1 VYKSLGGIYDNQG
14 KFQVPAYDDFT
25 STGSDQFT
33 FEENITGLCAN
44 AQALFYFTKNTVSV
58 TGHSDIETVQ
68 IGSG

>member
-1 VYKSLGGIYDNQG
+1 MGGKYDNTG
-14 KFQVPAYDDFT
+14 KFVAPAYDDFT
-25 STGSDQFT
+25 TTGSDQLT

-44 AQALFYFTKNTVSV
+44 SQALFYFTKNTVSV